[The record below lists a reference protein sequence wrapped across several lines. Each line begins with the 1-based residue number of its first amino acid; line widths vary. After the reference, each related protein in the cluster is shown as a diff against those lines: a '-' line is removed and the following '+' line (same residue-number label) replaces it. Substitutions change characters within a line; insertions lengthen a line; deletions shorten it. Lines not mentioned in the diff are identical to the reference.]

1 MIESVEAYLAN
12 LKNELAGSDAAII
25 QDALADAE
33 EHLRHALEQFP
44 GFEKEVS
51 EAEALLPII
60 EKYGSPEEI
69 AAAYRDIATLT
80 YPALAERKSEVERS
94 FIYRFFSIISDAR
107 AWGALLYLIFSMIT
121 GLVYFTYAITGLSFS
136 LSLMVLI
143 IGLPF
148 TALFLLSVRSI
159 ALVEGRI
166 VEALLG
172 VRMPRRPFF
181 TDKKAGWWQQVK
193 ALFLEKRTWTALAY
207 MVLQLPM
214 SIIYFTVFLTLIS
227 TSLAFIVKP
236 ILVHFQDVPLFQF
249 GGQSY
254 YVTPELT
261 PIVVFVGLI
270 LLLTTMHLAKFVG
283 RQHGVIAKYL
293 LVGGHREL
301 ETAVE
306 PIRKQDPGKLEEPME
321 INEKAKSEIE
331 ERPPLYAVIITIV
344 FFVAAIGITL
354 FVFFTSS

>member
-1 MIESVEAYLAN
+1 MTESVEAYLAN
-12 LKNELAGSDAAII
+12 LRNELAGSDAAII

-33 EHLRHALEQFP
+33 EHLRHALDQLP
-44 GFEKEVS
+44 GSEKEVS

-80 YPALAERKSEVERS
+80 YPALAERKSEVERP

-193 ALFLEKRTWTALAY
+193 ALMDCIGVHGLAASNEY
-207 MVLQLPM
+207 
-214 SIIYFTVFLTLIS
+214 
-227 TSLAFIVKP
+227 
-236 ILVHFQDVPLFQF
+236 H
-249 GGQSY
+249 
-254 YVTPELT
+254 
-261 PIVVFVGLI
+261 
-270 LLLTTMHLAKFVG
+270 LLHRFPHTDLN
-283 RQHGVIAKYL
+283 
-293 LVGGHREL
+293 LVGFHC
-301 ETAVE
+301 ET
-306 PIRKQDPGKLEEPME
+306 DPGPF
-321 INEKAKSEIE
+321 S
-331 ERPPLYAVIITIV
+331 RCPLIPVWRSIV
-344 FFVAAIGITL
+344 L
-354 FVFFTSS
+354 RYP

>member
-1 MIESVEAYLAN
+1 MTESVEAYLAN
-12 LKNELAGSDAAII
+12 LRNELAGSDAAII

-33 EHLRHALEQFP
+33 EHLRNALDQLS
-44 GFEKEVS
+44 GSEKDIS
-51 EAEALLPII
+51 DAEALLPII

-80 YPALAERKSEVERS
+80 YPALAERKPTVERS

-121 GLVYFTYAITGLSFS
+121 GLVYFIYAVSGLSFS

-181 TDKKAGWWQQVK
+181 TDKKAGWWQQVRS
-193 ALFLEKRTWTALAY
+193 LFLEKRTWTALAY

-214 SIIYFTVFLTLIS
+214 SIIYFTVFITLIS
-227 TSLAFIVKP
+227 FSSALIVKP
-236 ILVHFQDVPLFQF
+236 ILVLFRDAPLFQF

-261 PIVVFVGLI
+261 PIVIFVGLI
-270 LLLTTMHLAKFVG
+270 LLLTTMHLAKIIG
-283 RQHGVIAKYL
+283 RLHGLIAKSL
-293 LVGGHREL
+293 LVGGYGES
-301 ETAVE
+301 ETAVK
-306 PIRKQDPGKLEEPME
+306 PIRKQDSGKLEEPME

-344 FFVAAIGITL
+344 FFVAVIGIML
-354 FVFFTSS
+354 FAFFTPS